1 MAKMTSAERLEK
13 KRAELES
20 AKKRLAGEQAKISR
34 LGKEIAELE
43 NFEILSLSKEL
54 NKPSSE
60 IRSLLL
66 ELIEKQKA
74 AAPASPEPVQDNI
87 ENSLSIE

>member
-1 MAKMTSAERLEK
+1 MAKLTNTERLEK
-13 KRAELES
+13 KHAELEA
-20 AKKRLAGEQAKISR
+20 AKKQLTATQAKIAR
-34 LGKEIAELE
+34 LNKEIAELE

-66 ELIEKQKA
+66 ELIEKEKA
-74 AAPASPEPVQDNI
+74 AVPEQQTGNTT
-87 ENSLSIE
+87 EN

>member
-1 MAKMTSAERLEK
+1 MAKLTNTERHK
-13 KRAELES
+13 KKHAELEA
-20 AKKRLAGEQAKISR
+20 AKKQLTTTQAKIAR
-34 LGKEIAELE
+34 LKNEIAELE

-66 ELIEKQKA
+66 ELIEKKKA
-74 AAPASPEPVQDNI
+74 AAPAQQNGNI
-87 ENSLSIE
+87 TEN